1 MSTLAGIL
9 QQAIS
14 TDGEAR
20 QNSQLLLQ
28 QEKEKNPESYLLELS
43 RTLALSTI
51 PAPARQLSGILL
63 KNTLLNLN
71 NEDFLVNIWEKVSDL
86 SKEEIR
92 NNTLGSL
99 ASEDKNIRLSASQ
112 AVSSIVKLDLPQKR
126 WQGII
131 EILVTN
137 ATNENLAFKEASLTT
152 LGYVCDGL
160 DPAHL
165 STSEVDSILTAIA
178 VSMTATET
186 NLEIKT
192 IAFKS
197 FKNSIKFAKKNFEIQ
212 SEREYILRLIFA
224 GCQDPQELI
233 RVESYKL
240 LTDSLSHY
248 YDFIGP
254 HLQDIG
260 TLTFQSIKTDNL
272 KIGLMALEVWNII
285 GDIELFRK
293 KNPSPE
299 SPLRGYMITAQPD
312 LLTLLLENIH
322 RVQND
327 EDEWDMNRA
336 CASVLSVLTRIAEDK
351 VMDLALKFIDTNLK
365 HQEWTMRQSALLVV
379 GSILEG
385 PSDMKLAPISK
396 IIPTITEM
404 LGDSSVPVKQSAAWC
419 LSKMAQHQ
427 YKLVTAPMC
436 FTPLLKA
443 LLESLNQSPK
453 IACHVCWALV
463 NLIEKSTEIRLFK
476 IGVFEHVFSGLI
488 NSALR
493 QDAFHPEHNLQLAAY
508 SALSTL
514 IEKSP
519 EDCENHIKNS
529 INDFIILFKQHAG
542 SSSFEI
548 LQNSLCEVLLACFN
562 RVKNIPDETCKEFLE
577 ALTIAFN
584 ARGGVFEEGIMAL
597 GALCV
602 AMGQRFVGYLQIV
615 GPFIAFTLQKQDAVS
630 LCKAGTMLI
639 GDIARALGDLA
650 KNFVADL
657 IQPLIN
663 NLRSES
669 ASSQVK
675 VQSIESLAD
684 VVSNCK
690 ESTGPYLNE
699 ILALIHE
706 AATASIVVVVKEDDI
721 DMFEYLSKLREA
733 IIEFYE
739 NLVQGL
745 MSESEALLSYAP
757 HIMGYAMTV
766 SMDKYRP
773 KYPVH
778 RSCIGIIGDLC
789 KTYGTRARD
798 IVKTQAVLMYVQ
810 RFRTSNNVKIK
821 ELANW
826 ASGLLNSI

>member
-14 TDGEAR
+14 ADGEAR

-28 QEKEKNPESYLLELS
+28 QQKEKSPETYILELS
-43 RTLALSTI
+43 RTLALNTI
-51 PAPARQLSGILL
+51 QPEARQLAGILL
-63 KNTLLNLN
+63 KNTLMNLN
-71 NEDFLVNIWEKVSDL
+71 NEDFLIDVWEKVQDPC
-86 SKEEIR
+86 KEEIR

-99 ASEDKNIRLSASQ
+99 ASTDKNIRLSASQ

-126 WQGII
+126 WQSII

-152 LGYVCDGL
+152 LGYICDGL

-165 STSEVDSILTAIA
+165 STSEVDTILTAIA

-186 NLEIKT
+186 NLDIKI

-197 FKNSIKFAKKNFEIQ
+197 FKNSIKFAKKNFEVQ

-224 GCQDPQELI
+224 GCIDQHESI
-233 RVESYKL
+233 RFESYKL
-240 LTDSLSHY
+240 LIDCISHY
-248 YDFIGP
+248 YDYIEL
-254 HLQDIG
+254 HLTDIG
-260 TLTFQSIKTDNL
+260 SLTFQTIKNDDI
-272 KIGLMALEVWNII
+272 KIGLLALEVWNII
-285 GDIELFRK
+285 GDIELDRK
-293 KNPSPE
+293 NNPAPE
-299 SPLRGYMITAQPD
+299 TPMRGFMNKAIND
-312 LLTLLLENIH
+312 LLNLLLENIH

-327 EDEWDMNRA
+327 EDEWDMNKA
-336 CASVLSVLTRIAEDK
+336 CASVLSVLTQITEDQ
-351 VMDLALKFIDTNLK
+351 VMDPALKFVDLNLK
-365 HQEWTMRQSALLVV
+365 HQEWIMRQSALLVI
-379 GSILEG
+379 GSVLEG
-385 PSDMKLAPISK
+385 PSNMKISPISK
-396 IIPTITEM
+396 IVPTIIE
-404 LGDSSVPVKQSAAWC
+404 LLRDPSQPVKQSAAWC
-419 LSKMAQHQ
+419 LSKIAQHQ
-427 YKLVTAPMC
+427 YKLVTQPVY
-436 FTPLLKA
+436 FSQLLKA
-443 LLESLNQSPK
+443 LLESLTQTPK
-453 IACHVCWALV
+453 IACHACWALV
-463 NLIEKSTEIRLFK
+463 NLIEKSSEIRLFK
-476 IGVFEHVFSGLI
+476 LGVFEHVFSALI

-493 QDAFHPEHNLQLAAY
+493 QDAFHPEHNLQAAAY

-519 EDCENHIKNS
+519 EDCVPHIQNS
-529 INDFIILFKQHAG
+529 INDFILLFKQHAA
-542 SSSFEI
+542 SNTYEL
-548 LQNSLCEVLLACFN
+548 LQNSVCDVLCSCFT
-562 RVKNIPDETCKEFLE
+562 RVTLVSDESCKEFLE

-597 GALCV
+597 GSLTVAL
-602 AMGQRFVGYLQIV
+602 GQKFVSYLQVV
-615 GPFIAFTLQKQDAVS
+615 GPFIAYTLQKQDAVS

-650 KNFVADL
+650 KSFVADL

-690 ESTGPYLNE
+690 ESTAPYLNE
-699 ILALIHE
+699 VLALIHE
-706 AATASIVVVVKEDDI
+706 AANASIAIVKEDDT
-721 DMFEYLSKLREA
+721 DLAEYLRQLREA
-733 IIEFYE
+733 IVEFYE

-745 MSESEALLSYAP
+745 MAEADALLAYAP
-757 HIMGYAMTV
+757 NIVGYVLTV
-766 SMDKYRP
+766 SQDKYRP
-773 KYPVH
+773 RHGVH
-778 RSCIGIIGDLC
+778 RCSIGIIGDLC

-810 RFRTSNNVKIK
+810 RFRTSNNLKIR

-826 ASGLLNSI
+826 AFGLLNSI